1 MLHLLTKDIFSFIRY
16 LFKLI
21 NVYTID
27 STFVL
32 VNKYN
37 DKYNSVDQSATSGS
51 WTFAYL
57 KTRINKQIALHSI
70 FSLQNLPFALLPQ
83 RNQFLFT

>member
-21 NVYTID
+21 TVYTID

-37 DKYNSVDQSATSGS
+37 DEKYLTVYQQPNRSATRLV
-51 WTFAYL
+51 Y
-57 KTRINKQIALHSI
+57 N
-70 FSLQNLPFALLPQ
+70 
-83 RNQFLFT
+83 

>member
-27 STFVL
+27 STSVL

-37 DKYNSVDQSATSGS
+37 NEKYLIYQQSNRSDS
-51 WTFAYL
+51 RLVY
-57 KTRINKQIALHSI
+57 NY
-70 FSLQNLPFALLPQ
+70 N
-83 RNQFLFT
+83 

>member
-21 NVYTID
+21 NVYTIY

-32 VNKYN
+32 VNKNN
-37 DKYNSVDQSATSGS
+37 DEKYLTVYQQPNQCYSTSVYSTSV
-51 WTFAYL
+51 
-57 KTRINKQIALHSI
+57 
-70 FSLQNLPFALLPQ
+70 
-83 RNQFLFT
+83 

>member
-37 DKYNSVDQSATSGS
+37 DEKYLTVYQQPNRSATRLV
-51 WTFAYL
+51 Y
-57 KTRINKQIALHSI
+57 NY
-70 FSLQNLPFALLPQ
+70 N
-83 RNQFLFT
+83 

>member
-1 MLHLLTKDIFSFIRY
+1 MLHLLAKDIFSFIRY

-21 NVYTID
+21 TVYTID

-37 DKYNSVDQSATSGS
+37 DEKYLTVYQQPNRSATRLV
-51 WTFAYL
+51 Y
-57 KTRINKQIALHSI
+57 N
-70 FSLQNLPFALLPQ
+70 
-83 RNQFLFT
+83 